1 MAKDIIG
8 DRFFLV
14 YVNTSLDECERRDKK
29 GLYKKARAGEIKNFT
44 GINSQ
49 FDIPHK
55 ADIIVNNVNYK
66 DCAYKIY
73 KMIEERIK
81 F

>member
-1 MAKDIIG
+1 M
-8 DRFFLV
+8 
-14 YVNTSLDECERRDKK
+14 DECERRDKK

-44 GINSQ
+44 GISSQ
-49 FDIPHK
+49 FDIPHN

-66 DCAYKIY
+66 DCANKIY
-73 KMIEERIK
+73 KMIEEKIK